1 MKKFYVNFIT
11 GSILYNQIHCADE
24 DIKFEKSKLVIR
36 YRGIPYF
43 NKDEIKIDKNAKI
56 DRNFIENLVE
66 NNDFTYKLEKIVL
79 SKYDS
84 IEIQNRKNQIDNLKI
99 EDCIFERKGY
109 SIINL
114 MICYT
119 LPFGSYININNKF
132 SSSLSNK
139 KVYLEYFNFKSKEE
153 FKKSIYNVFKDIEL
167 TDNNKLSTKST
178 F

>member
-1 MKKFYVNFIT
+1 M
-11 GSILYNQIHCADE
+11 IL
-24 DIKFEKSKLVIR
+24 K
-36 YRGIPYF
+36 
-43 NKDEIKIDKNAKI
+43 
-56 DRNFIENLVE
+56 ENLVE

-119 LPFGSYININNKF
+119 NIMLDTFGLLNLGTMMLMLI
-132 SSSLSNK
+132 
-139 KVYLEYFNFKSKEE
+139 
-153 FKKSIYNVFKDIEL
+153 
-167 TDNNKLSTKST
+167 
-178 F
+178 